1 MHGWNAPGIDH
12 DGLGVWIMN
21 ENLLNDLIKGLV
33 TDEVI
38 EKAVQN
44 AVKERMDYF
53 VGSAIEKRAKKIAEE
68 YCDKRMTDVLDEIY
82 SKPVIID
89 YGWQKPIE
97 YESFEDFVK
106 AYVGEKVNSSRNII
120 DEIRRMLSDR
130 LDRYCKQVVEEQTKD
145 LTNKVLKKVTEEL
158 E

>member
-1 MHGWNAPGIDH
+1 MYGWNAPDVDH
-12 DGLGVWIMN
+12 DGLGVRFMN

-53 VGSAIEKRAKKIAEE
+53 VDSAIEKRAKRIAEE

-89 YGWQKPIE
+89 YGWQKPRE

-106 AYVGEKVNSSRNII
+106 AYVGEKVNSSRNLI

-130 LDRYCKQVVEEQTKD
+130 LDRYCKQVVDEQTKD